1 MGILSSILG
10 LFGIGKKP
18 PPKSKGKTSVPGVP
32 KRSTDAAAELVSEG
46 AQGKGYETRMV
57 DGFKLVYSPKRIST
71 EAELVDAITFNRPLV
86 DEVGLSAN
94 LFPHMCPLEIAR
106 DTKKVIL
113 LVSAKYARSDDL
125 REILRALPRKG
136 YALVDGGQPNIF
148 VSQTESIVL
157 AVSRSQISGEEAAVK
172 RKFLS
177 NEGGEGALWKT
188 FVEIIS
194 WGAANNASDVHIN
207 IITLAERS
215 QVRFT
220 IEGKY
225 LAPEQFQLPTTTL
238 NHVAGVAYLLSKGG
252 NGSQFSPNQ
261 EQQCRIFMELNNG
274 RKVMLRWASMATDD
288 GPQVTLR
295 ILKLDETQDA
305 ITLEA
310 LGYLPSQVS
319 MFERAMTSEGGA
331 IVMAGVVGS
340 GKSTTLASLM
350 RSIPQTRKIM
360 TLEDPR
366 EYIIPGA
373 HQNTV
378 SRSMDSN
385 DDTVFLPKLRT
396 LKRTAF
402 NDLLIGEIRDQQTG
416 TAFQD
421 VVESGHNVYTT
432 VHARRHIGIPDRL
445 ASPFIG
451 VAREVLATP
460 GILKLLVYQALLPK
474 NCESCALSVGD
485 FIASEPESKK
495 GYWLEYFDRIE
506 RLFSINLGR
515 ITMRNINGCKI
526 CAKPGLPNLW
536 GLKGRT
542 VVAEMVEPDENFLT
556 FVRDAANIELENYAA
571 SLRMTALDDPNMIGK
586 SALEAAIYKMS
597 LGMIDPREIEPRFE
611 AFETIEIRRR
621 MQKQASEARL
631 RIVSQAAAPAP
642 AAANA

>member
-1 MGILSSILG
+1 MG
-10 LFGIGKKP
+10 LFDFGSKKP
-18 PPKSKGKTSVPGVP
+18 AAAKPQNKPVQKSMAPSSGV
-32 KRSTDAAAELVSEG
+32 KRVTEATAELVSEG
-46 AQGKGYETRMV
+46 VEGKGYESRMI
-57 DGFKLVYSPKRIST
+57 DGVKLVYSPKIIST
-71 EAELVDAITFNRPLV
+71 ESELVDAISFNRTLV
-86 DEVGLSAN
+86 EAIGLSAN
-94 LFPHMCPLEIAR
+94 LYPHLSPLETAR
-106 DTKKVIL
+106 DSKKVVL

-125 REILRALPRKG
+125 REILRALSRKG
-136 YALVDGGQPNIF
+136 FSMLEGGQPNIF

-172 RKFLS
+172 RKYLNS
-177 NEGGEGALWKT
+177 EGGEGALWKT

-207 IITLAERS
+207 IVTLAERS

-252 NGSQFSPNQ
+252 NGSQFAPNQ

-288 GPQVTLR
+288 GPQITLR
-295 ILKLDETQDA
+295 ILKLDESQDA
-305 ITLEA
+305 ITLDA
-310 LGYLPSQVS
+310 LGYLPSQVA

-350 RSIPQTRKIM
+350 RAIPQTRKIM

-474 NCESCALSVGD
+474 NCEGCALSVGD
-485 FIASEPESKK
+485 FIEAQPDDQRD
-495 GYWLEYFDRIE
+495 YWMKYFDRIVV
-506 RLFSINLGR
+506 LFEISLQR
-515 ITMRNINGCKI
+515 VTMRNHLGCKL
-526 CAKPGLPNLW
+526 CKKPGLPNLW

-556 FVRDAANIELENYAA
+556 YVRDAANIELENYAA
-571 SLRMTALDDPNMIGK
+571 SLRMTALDDPNMLGK
-586 SALEAAIYKMS
+586 SALEAAIYKMQIG
-597 LGMIDPREIEPRFE
+597 LVDPREIEPRFE
-611 AFETIEIRRR
+611 SFETIEIRRN
-621 MQKQASEARL
+621 MQRQSKEARL
-631 RIVSQAAAPAP
+631 KVVAAGGT
-642 AAANA
+642 